1 MIVCIVSFVKAARR
15 FHLSNYRLTHGG
27 NGYHESRP
35 AFSKTI
41 IIKDII
47 EELAQY
53 ATDKSFQDTMQII
66 LQSLPIKHWPSI
78 ETESRPF
85 VVKTG

>member
-1 MIVCIVSFVKAARR
+1 M
-15 FHLSNYRLTHGG
+15 THGG

-41 IIKDII
+41 VIEAII
-47 EELAQY
+47 EELLQY
-53 ATDKSFQDTMQII
+53 MTDKSFQDTMP
-66 LQSLPIKHWPSI
+66 SLLIKHWPST
-78 ETESRPF
+78 ETDSRPL